1 MVAAVTSAWTLT
13 VVGCL
18 LCLRC
23 GAEHPC
29 DLGARARKVA
39 AGRPSGRPGDG
50 QVHGE
55 IEPLEQPHHLGIV
68 AGAVN
73 DVTEQL
79 QTPRTH
85 RFLASWRF
93 QSRRELS
100 ARPHRYGIFSKQD
113 GLKENG
119 SVTLRLRR

>member
-1 MVAAVTSAWTLT
+1 VS
-13 VVGCL
+13 CD
-18 LCLRC
+18 C
-23 GAEHPC
+23 GAGPNI
-29 DLGARARKVA
+29 LAISVPGRAKSRPVA
-39 AGRPSGRPGDG
+39 LSGRPGDG

-55 IEPLEQPHHLGIV
+55 IEPLEQPRHLGIV

-100 ARPHRYGIFSKQD
+100 ARPHRYGIFPKQD
-113 GLKENG
+113 GLK
-119 SVTLRLRR
+119 